1 MPTVH
6 SNRPGVLKMP
16 RETASGVPLKGGL
29 AHHGRT
35 WERDELWLAGAE
47 FAAVGHSRECQRT
60 WFNLLLML
68 ASAGSLSSH
77 LPEIFQAVNADNYA
91 VSQTTL
97 APGVYRL
104 VATSEDSGVRLD
116 QFLTSRLEGASRA
129 LVKRLIDLGGV
140 HVDGRRMRR
149 CSLPL
154 LAGQRVELYVDG
166 LPLEP
171 FHIDPLRVLYRDR
184 YLLALDK
191 PAGIATQPTPARY
204 QGTLYAALQ
213 QFLAAGSG
221 MNLGMVQRLD
231 RDTSGVI
238 IFSIHP
244 KANQGLTAAF
254 REHRVVKRYHAL
266 VKGLPQLDGGEIR
279 SQLARRRATNRMVS
293 VARGGKPALTRYRV
307 VTRYAAAALVEV
319 EIPTGR
325 THQIRIHFAEA
336 GHPLLGDT
344 AYGGPAACGGVA
356 IPRQM
361 LHASELRLE
370 HPVSGEKLLLRAPL
384 PTDFAAVMQAL
395 AIIS

>member
-1 MPTVH
+1 
-6 SNRPGVLKMP
+6 
-16 RETASGVPLKGGL
+16 
-29 AHHGRT
+29 
-35 WERDELWLAGAE
+35 
-47 FAAVGHSRECQRT
+47 
-60 WFNLLLML
+60 ML

-77 LPEIFQAVNADNYA
+77 VPEIFQAVNADNYA
-91 VSQTTL
+91 VSQTIL
-97 APGVYRL
+97 APGIYRL
-104 VATSEDSGVRLD
+104 VATPEDAGVRLD
-116 QFLTSRLEGASRA
+116 HFLTSRLEGVPRA
-129 LVKRLIDLGGV
+129 MVKRLIDLGGV
-140 HVDGRRMRR
+140 HVDGRRIRR
-149 CSLPL
+149 CS
-154 LAGQRVELYVDG
+154 VELTTGQQVELHVDG

-171 FHIDPLRVLYRDR
+171 FALKEENLLYRDH

-191 PAGIATQPTPARY
+191 PAGIATHPTPARY

-213 QFLAAGSG
+213 LFLAAGG
-221 MNLGMVQRLD
+221 GVNLGMVQRLD

-254 REHRVVKRYHAL
+254 REHRVVKRYQAL
-266 VKGLPQLDGGEIR
+266 VAGLPQLDGGEIC
-279 SQLARRRATNRMVS
+279 SHLARRRATNRMVS

-307 VTRYAAAALVEV
+307 VTRFAAAALVEV

-361 LHASELRLE
+361 LHASDLQLD
-370 HPVSGEKLLLRAPL
+370 HPVSGEKLVLRAPL

-395 AIIS
+395 AIVT